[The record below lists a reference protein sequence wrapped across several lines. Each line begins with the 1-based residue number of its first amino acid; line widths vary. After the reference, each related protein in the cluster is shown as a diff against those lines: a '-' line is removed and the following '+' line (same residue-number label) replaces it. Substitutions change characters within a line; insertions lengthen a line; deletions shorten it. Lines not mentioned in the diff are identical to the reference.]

1 MIGLRNPLISP
12 GMSVRL
18 ELAFPLVGA
27 IFPERPPWRSD
38 LPVVQ
43 EGQAVTRLQS
53 RDALQE
59 PGAWTTDNGRT
70 SIQWENI
77 GWGVNK

>member
-1 MIGLRNPLISP
+1 
-12 GMSVRL
+12 MSVRL

-27 IFPERPPWRSD
+27 IFPGRPPWRSD

-59 PGAWTTDNGRT
+59 PGARRTDT
-70 SIQWENI
+70 SIQWENMA
-77 GWGVNK
+77 GGGGVDK